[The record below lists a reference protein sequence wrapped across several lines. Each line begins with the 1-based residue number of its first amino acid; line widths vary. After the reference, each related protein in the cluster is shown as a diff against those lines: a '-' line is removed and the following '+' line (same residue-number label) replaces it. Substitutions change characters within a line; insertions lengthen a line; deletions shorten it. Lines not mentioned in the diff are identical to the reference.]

1 MQNRWIITAPG
12 APPFPHPTCHDHTKH
27 NPPPPLRLHPRHW
40 LGIGH
45 LSSRHLGQAQDQGSK
60 QRPDRK
66 TPQGRQQDH
75 LPPQPLIGNSSPAR
89 QTPQTRVQGHA
100 QCRRL
105 PGLHTL
111 TDRSQPSQ
119 GRYRLSAP
127 TCHSSALPSRISR
140 NTPRMSPCNL

>member
-1 MQNRWIITAPG
+1 MQNRWIITAQG
-12 APPFPHPTCHDHTKH
+12 NPPLTHPARHDHTKQK
-27 NPPPPLRLHPRHW
+27 PPPLVRLHPCR
-40 LGIGH
+40 LPGIGH
-45 LSSRHLGQAQDQGSK
+45 LSGRHLGQAQG
-60 QRPDRK
+60 QRPHQHPNRK

-75 LPPQPLIGNSSPAR
+75 LPPQPLGRNTRPAR
-89 QTPQTRVQGHA
+89 QTPETGMQGHA
-100 QCRRL
+100 QCGRL